1 MINLWRTVPSDF
13 GREVSWQDEEVV
25 SAPHK
30 MSFNEALRIMSSDVF
45 FKLVLPDRALE
56 FNQRTRNVKI
66 AYQELQVCLHVLN
79 FLVTQSE
86 GLFQSYMM
94 EMIVERQTSEK
105 VERYDLL
112 SSLLEANTNNLTDAE
127 LMGTSNPDYELFRN

>member
-1 MINLWRTVPSDF
+1 M
-13 GREVSWQDEEVV
+13 SWQGDEVV

-30 MSFNEALRIMSSDVF
+30 MSFNDAFHIMSTDVF
-45 FKLVLPDRALE
+45 FKLMLPDRALE

-66 AYQELQVCLHVLN
+66 AYQELQVCLHILT

-105 VERYDLL
+105 VERCDLL
-112 SSLLEANTNNLTDAE
+112 SSLLEANTNHLTDAE
-127 LMGTSNPDYELFRN
+127 LMGTSNHDYELFRN